1 MESVPGLQDP
11 RVRGTLAFVP
21 SELAGL
27 KSEDLLLGFILLGFT
42 AACASRVLGFALL
55 YSPSVGGSE
64 ALAAEILGCN
74 RDHDLLAGLAHIYV
88 YGLIR
93 VCESPVIFC
102 QLPY

>member
-1 MESVPGLQDP
+1 MEIVPGLQDP

-27 KSEDLLLGFILLGFT
+27 KSEDLLLGFT
-42 AACASRVLGFALL
+42 VACASRVLGFALL
-55 YSPSVGGSE
+55 YSSSVGGSE

-74 RDHDLLAGLAHIYV
+74 GDHDLLAGLAHIYV
-88 YGLIR
+88 HGLIR